1 MTKEEFILPV
11 VREIS
16 YYDDESHEELG
27 KGLYYSVK
35 ELYRLFNVAGLTDT
49 GLFRVIQ
56 QDVVQS
62 KWDELK
68 KLDNAKV

>member
-35 ELYRLFNVAGLTDT
+35 ELYRLFSVAGLTDT
-49 GLFRVIQ
+49 GLFWGIQ
-56 QDVVQS
+56 RDVES
-62 KWDELK
+62 KRDELK